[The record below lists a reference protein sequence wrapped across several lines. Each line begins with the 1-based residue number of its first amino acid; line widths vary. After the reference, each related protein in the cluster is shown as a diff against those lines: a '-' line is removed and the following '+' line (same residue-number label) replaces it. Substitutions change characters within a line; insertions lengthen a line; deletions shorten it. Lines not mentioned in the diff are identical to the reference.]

1 MTNDSTISNPE
12 KILKMTVF
20 CICLCT
26 FMTFIT
32 MFSVLCCLIV
42 TQLITKQKTRTLS
55 DLKVIVFHP
64 VRACL

>member
-42 TQLITKQKTRTLS
+42 TQLITKQKTRTLQ
-55 DLKVIVFHP
+55 I
-64 VRACL
+64 